1 MVVFVFNSPPTYARC
16 NCFRAGDAE
25 TCCLLFACHLHCH
38 NLRESC
44 FVRKRIEMMALR
56 SRGSGKDRGKDPESP
71 NAQGGVLSQLIPQL
85 EVWKF
90 AFFLQKMRV
99 TQTFPSQFKAL
110 KSLYSI
116 LYQLLFHGIHDVQAN
131 RAQCFPPCDVHP
143 CLCPGVSDADADPLH
158 SPTFWGQLEPA
169 SPVEAGTIYIPW
181 LLLAFGF

>member
-16 NCFRAGDAE
+16 DCFRAGDAE

-71 NAQGGVLSQLIPQL
+71 NAQGGGLSQLIPQL

-90 AFFLQKMRV
+90 AFFCR
-99 TQTFPSQFKAL
+99 
-110 KSLYSI
+110 
-116 LYQLLFHGIHDVQAN
+116 
-131 RAQCFPPCDVHP
+131 R
-143 CLCPGVSDADADPLH
+143 
-158 SPTFWGQLEPA
+158 WE
-169 SPVEAGTIYIPW
+169 
-181 LLLAFGF
+181 